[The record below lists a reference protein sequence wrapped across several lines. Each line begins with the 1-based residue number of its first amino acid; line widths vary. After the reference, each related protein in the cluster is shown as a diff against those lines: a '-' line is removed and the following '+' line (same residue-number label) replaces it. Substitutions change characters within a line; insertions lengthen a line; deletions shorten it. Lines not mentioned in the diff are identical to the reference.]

1 MVNGILFMRGMQI
14 KRTHLKAQLQL
25 SECEFSVL
33 VFFLW
38 TENPRTRGGKCR
50 SFLPGLHCQKAL
62 SLHCAIHASIE
73 TF

>member
-1 MVNGILFMRGMQI
+1 MVNGILFMHGMQI

-38 TENPRTRGGKCR
+38 TENPRTRGK
-50 SFLPGLHCQKAL
+50 
-62 SLHCAIHASIE
+62 
-73 TF
+73 